1 MRVKCVASVAPILFR
16 GDRESVVQNLPIN
29 KDMREAL
36 LLGEWSTFIEY
47 DHLDGTDPVIHFLK
61 HVLFY
66 LEKNFLVTVLNMYNM
81 QVFYAVFNGTVL
93 KMMYSSWCKLYECWD
108 TFIIKEFHSF
118 SVRSSTSRQEY
129 SVLLFLVI
137 SSTMLVL

>member
-61 HVLFY
+61 HVLF
-66 LEKNFLVTVLNMYNM
+66 
-81 QVFYAVFNGTVL
+81 VFREELSRYCAKHVQYA
-93 KMMYSSWCKLYECWD
+93 
-108 TFIIKEFHSF
+108 
-118 SVRSSTSRQEY
+118 
-129 SVLLFLVI
+129 SVLRSI
-137 SSTMLVL
+137 QRNCS